1 MKYAVVILAAGQGK
15 RMCSRV
21 PKLLHTLADKPLL
34 HHVLTTAQTLIP
46 DKICVVHGHGSE
58 QVKAACDNWD
68 ITWVEQSEQLG
79 TGHAVLQAMPEI
91 DDDHTVIVLC
101 GDVPLVQA
109 ETLQQLLTQVAS
121 DKLGIIT
128 VNLTDPTGYGRI
140 VRDNTNQ
147 VTAIV
152 EQKDASTEIAAIN
165 EINTGI
171 IAAPAKKLR
180 HWLAQLTNDN
190 AQKEYYLTDIVT
202 QAVQDN
208 TAIVTC
214 QPEHRHQV
222 MGVNDR
228 VQLAKLERVY
238 QQHQVEK
245 LMLQG
250 VTVRDPARV
259 DIRGDVNAGIDIEID
274 INVIFEGTVTLGDG
288 VKIGANC
295 IIKDA
300 HIAANTEILSHCVL
314 DRVEV
319 GKNCH
324 IGPFARLRPDAVL
337 AEQVRVGNFVEVKKS
352 QISKGSKINHLSY
365 IGDCEMGENVNIGA
379 GTITCNYDGVNKY
392 KTIIGDGAFI
402 GSDTQLVAPVVVG
415 AGSTIGAGSTVVI
428 DTPADALT
436 LSRSKQH
443 TVYRWRSPKPKK

>member
-1 MKYAVVILAAGQGK
+1 VKYAVVILAAGQGK
-15 RMCSRV
+15 RMCSHV

-34 HHVLTTAQTLIP
+34 HHVLTTAQTLTP
-46 DKICVVHGHGSE
+46 DKICVVHGHGSA

>member
-1 MKYAVVILAAGQGK
+1 VKYAVVILAAGQGK

>member
-15 RMCSRV
+15 RMCSHV

-34 HHVLTTAQTLIP
+34 HHVLTTAQTLTP
-46 DKICVVHGHGSE
+46 DKICVVHGHGSA

-68 ITWVEQSEQLG
+68 ITWVEQFEQLG

>member
-1 MKYAVVILAAGQGK
+1 VKYAVVILAAGQGK
-15 RMCSRV
+15 RMCSHV

-34 HHVLTTAQTLIP
+34 HHVLTTAQTLTP
-46 DKICVVHGHGSE
+46 DKICVVHGHGSA

-202 QAVQDN
+202 QAVEES
-208 TAIVTC
+208 TPIVTY

-222 MGVNDR
+222 MGVNNR

>member
-15 RMCSRV
+15 RMCSHV

-34 HHVLTTAQTLIP
+34 HHVLTTAQTLTP
-46 DKICVVHGHGSE
+46 DKICVVHGHGSA